1 MTHSLS
7 FTVPKVNN
15 KACNED
21 WVFSA
26 SQHPARQ
33 LCPLYSKIEAPL
45 GGSGVGKTN
54 LPLLSLFNY
63 TKDFYYLNELPAS
76 LP

>member
-1 MTHSLS
+1 MRSGCFLHLS
-7 FTVPKVNN
+7 ITSPLQPAGLTSAPSMAAVPPLFQLK
-15 KACNED
+15 
-21 WVFSA
+21 
-26 SQHPARQ
+26 HPPR
-33 LCPLYSKIEAPL
+33 
-45 GGSGVGKTN
+45 GTGVGKTN